1 MPKTAGLTKSLT
13 RGLTQDLFK
22 TPPSSYTN
30 TYSVDF
36 DGSNDYG
43 EVTVG
48 SDTLNFVHSGCT
60 LSAWVRVGEVL
71 PLAGVYLIAGV
82 YDYNGYFYVG
92 MLKSGTTWK
101 PVGYV
106 GNKSMIGSSSLS
118 LSDAA
123 DGRWLHVV
131 ATNGSGGRKT
141 YVNGVSAYSS
151 TQMTDSTKN
160 PDGSRN
166 FEIGRRYS
174 TRYTD
179 ASIDE
184 VSIHN
189 SQLDDDA
196 VAAMYNSGVPIN
208 LAQDSGD
215 YAGSSSLFSWWRMG
229 DNDGGTGST
238 ITDATGNGR
247 NATLHNS
254 PTFQEVVPS

>member
-22 TPPSSYTN
+22 NPPVTYSN

-36 DGSNDYG
+36 DGSNDYA
-43 EVTVG
+43 EATVG
-48 SDTLNFVHSGCT
+48 ASTLDFVHSGCT

-71 PLAGVYLIAGV
+71 PSFGVYVIAGV
-82 YDYNGYFYVG
+82 YYHNGYFYVG
-92 MLKSGTTWK
+92 MLKSGSTWK

-106 GNKSMIGSSSLS
+106 GNASMIGSSSLS

-141 YVNGVSAYSS
+141 YVNGVAAYTG
-151 TQMTDSTKN
+151 TQMSDNTKN
-160 PDGSRN
+160 PSGARN

-196 VAAMYNSGVPIN
+196 VVAMYNSGVPIN

-238 ITDATGNGR
+238 ITDATGGGFD
-247 NATLHNS
+247 ATLHNS
-254 PTFQEVVPS
+254 PTIQEVVPS